1 MAICSLSQGW
11 ADFKENYYD
20 LMDGKSREALKEAAG
35 ECVSEH
41 LRLEYKKLPNS
52 WVNTDVYPD
61 LYENFRG
68 EMCKRFWEMYSDSI
82 YLIFP
87 GQAGP
92 AAFSI
97 NKMQREHVVPKSW
110 WKDYSK
116 TDPTNKEYNIEYTP
130 AYSDLWNLL
139 PSDGKANNAKSN
151 WPLGETMENPKFN
164 NEVTKVGVP
173 KEGLG
178 DGVGF
183 VFEPADEYKGDFAR
197 IYFYVATV
205 YADLPWTDDRNT
217 MYERTAWPT
226 LRPWAV
232 EMLLDWS
239 RRDPVSEKERNRNDA
254 VEVEQGNRN
263 PYVDFPELAEFIW
276 GVRSEQ
282 TFYVAEQPGLE
293 PTGPGDTSVDFI
305 ESDIKAFAGPT
316 DDGFSILTDVV
327 GLRVVDISGKTV
339 LFESEARPGD
349 SFLLPPGLYIIT
361 ASSHPAPVKLI
372 IRYS

>member
-1 MAICSLSQGW
+1 
-11 ADFKENYYD
+11 
-20 LMDGKSREALKEAAG
+20 
-35 ECVSEH
+35 
-41 LRLEYKKLPNS
+41 
-52 WVNTDVYPD
+52 
-61 LYENFRG
+61 
-68 EMCKRFWEMYSDSI
+68 
-82 YLIFP
+82 
-87 GQAGP
+87 
-92 AAFSI
+92 
-97 NKMQREHVVPKSW
+97 
-110 WKDYSK
+110 
-116 TDPTNKEYNIEYTP
+116 
-130 AYSDLWNLL
+130 
-139 PSDGKANNAKSN
+139 
-151 WPLGETMENPKFN
+151 MENPKFN

-349 SFLLPPGLYIIT
+349 SFLLPP
-361 ASSHPAPVKLI
+361 ASTSSPPLPIPLPSNSSSANHKDRNFKSLCQN
-372 IRYS
+372 R